1 MTFKDVV
8 KTVFLTEILKALALT
23 FKSFLS
29 KPVTR
34 QYPEEKRE
42 SMPGFRGL
50 HALARDESTGNER
63 CIACGLCGAIC
74 PARCIH
80 IYSAEAPDGR
90 KYAERYEIDVLRC
103 IYCALC
109 VEACPVKA
117 ISLTEHYAYSDY
129 SREALYMTKEK
140 LLDNWDNFMSDE
152 KGKQYFERF
161 YHPITTDFT
170 SYEGQ
175 AVFRESPVKKEQRD
189 VAA

>member
-1 MTFKDVV
+1 VTFKDLT
-8 KTVFLTEILKALALT
+8 KTIFLTEILKALVLT
-23 FKSFLS
+23 FKAFIS

-42 SMPGFRGL
+42 SLPGFRGL
-50 HALARDESTGNER
+50 HALVRESSTGQEK

-80 IYSAEAPDGR
+80 IYSAEASDGT

-109 VEACPVKA
+109 VEACPVQA
-117 ISLTEHYAYSDY
+117 ISLTEHYEYADY

-140 LLDNWDNFMSDE
+140 LLDNWDKFMAGE
-152 KGKQYFERF
+152 KGTQYFEKF
-161 YHPITTDFT
+161 YHPTAADFT

-175 AVFRESPVKKEQRD
+175 AVFRGKLVEKEQRD

>member
-1 MTFKDVV
+1 MTFKNLT
-8 KTVFLTEILKALALT
+8 KAIFLTEIFKAMALT
-23 FKSFLS
+23 FKAFIS

-42 SMPGFRGL
+42 SKPGFRGL
-50 HALARDESTGNER
+50 HALARDESTGMER
-63 CIACGLCGAIC
+63 CIACGLCGAVC

-117 ISLTEHYAYSDY
+117 ISLTEHYEYSDY
-129 SREALYMTKEK
+129 SREALFMTKEK
-140 LLDNWDNFMSDE
+140 LLSNWDRFMSGE
-152 KGKQYFERF
+152 KGKKYFEKF
-161 YHPITTDFT
+161 YHPIISDYS

-175 AVFRESPVKKEQRD
+175 AVFRGKAVDRRKD